1 MRARVIKIGNS
12 KGIRIPKALLD
23 QTGLS
28 DDVELEVEE
37 DRIVIRPVLDPRQ
50 GWESSFETMASNC
63 DDAMLDSAGHLDH
76 SWDNEEWQWS

>member
-12 KGIRIPKALLD
+12 KGIRIPKAFLD

-28 DDVELEVEE
+28 DDVELEV
-37 DRIVIRPVLDPRQ
+37 DKDKIVIRPLADPRQ
-50 GWESSFETMASNC
+50 GWENAFRAMTHNG
-63 DDAMLDSAGHLDH
+63 DDAMLDSTEHLDH